1 MFGSEVFEYN
11 ALTWGFAAVAI
22 PIIIHL
28 INMLRHRRVEWA
40 AMEFL
45 LISQKKHR
53 TWIIFKQL
61 LLLLLRM
68 AAIAAIVALVAGPK
82 MRNWV
87 GRLIGG
93 STTHHI
99 VLLDDSLSM
108 SDRWADKTAF
118 GEAKEVVRKI
128 GDAAFRR
135 GHDQVF
141 TLLRFSGAVRHE
153 RPTLLQEKIKT
164 GFDAQLKGELEAM
177 TVSETAPGPEQAL
190 EAIEEILGE
199 SEDQRII
206 VYVVSDFRSREW
218 EDPGE
223 LKNRLAQLD
232 QDEAE
237 LHLVH
242 CVDQARPNLAI
253 TSVVPAGGIRAVDVA
268 WQMEVAVKNYGSE
281 EARNV
286 HVYLEQEKGRRQV
299 ATIRRILPGQEV
311 KKVCKN
317 LVGQPG
323 PCKLALSLGENENDA
338 LALDSFRYH
347 VLDVPQTVPV
357 LVVDGSPDFRDAL
370 RISTALSPGGSLRT
384 GLEPQT
390 RAPGVLNK
398 GEPLQKYHSIILT
411 NVSRLDPTAIA
422 ALEQYVDAG
431 GGLAIFL
438 GERSGSTF
446 LNENLHRDG
455 DGLFPV
461 PLANKEPV
469 ELRRELLDPAP
480 DLQIENHPIF
490 QDEAGTPYLFF
501 LRMVNVYRYF
511 AVRDNWQ
518 PAPDADTRVI
528 ARLRNGDPLAI
539 ERGFGQ
545 GRVLVFLTSAAGKRP
560 SIDGSGP
567 PEIWNDLA
575 NNPAFVLAMQR
586 MQLYLYPRAAADAS
600 RQVGS
605 RLVVPLDAEDQ
616 ESQVSF
622 FTPGDDDAP
631 IMPDDVGPS
640 ESGSQTCSFSD
651 TSTSGIYRVEIAGSD
666 GGPPENRYFAFNVD
680 AEEGS
685 LGTLNRD
692 DLAGRLEGVDYRYAQ
707 AEAFKYEIDET
718 PGENVF
724 QYLLYLL
731 IVLLIC
737 EMLLAYSASYH
748 PPARPVL
755 ATAKGGAL

>member
-1 MFGSEVFEYN
+1 MLDVLYQP
-11 ALTWGFAAVAI
+11 LLWGLVAVGI

-68 AAIAAIVALVAGPK
+68 LAIAAIVILVAGPV

-87 GRLIGG
+87 GRLIGS

-99 VLLDDSLSM
+99 VLLDDSFSM

-118 GEAKEVVRKI
+118 GEAKEVVKKI
-128 GDAAFRR
+128 GEAAFRR
-135 GHDQVF
+135 GQDQEF

-153 RPTLLQEKIKT
+153 RPALLQEKIKT
-164 GFDAQLKGELEAM
+164 GFDARLKQELDAM
-177 TVSETAPGPEQAL
+177 TVSETAPGPGQAL
-190 EAIEEILGE
+190 EALGEILDE
-199 SEDQRII
+199 SEDQRCI
-206 VYVVSDFRSREW
+206 VYIISDFRSREW

-223 LKNRLAQLD
+223 LKDQLAELD
-232 QDEAE
+232 RAETE

-242 CVDQARPNLAI
+242 CVEEARPNLAI
-253 TSVVPAGGIRAVDVA
+253 TSLAPAGGIRAVDVA
-268 WQMEVAVKNYGSE
+268 WQMEVAVKNFGTE

-311 KKVCKN
+311 KKVCEN
-317 LVGQPG
+317 LVGQAG
-323 PCKLALSLGENENDA
+323 PYQMALSLGENENDS
-338 LALDSFRYH
+338 LALDSFRHH

-357 LVVDGSPDFRDAL
+357 LVVDGSTDFRDAV
-370 RISTALSPGGSLRT
+370 RISTALSPGGNLRT

-390 RAPGVLNK
+390 RAPGVLSK
-398 GEPLQKYHSIILT
+398 GEPLEKYHSIILT

-438 GERSGSTF
+438 GERSTSTF
-446 LNENLHRDG
+446 INENLHRDG

-480 DLQIENHPIF
+480 DLQVENHPIF
-490 QDEAGTPYLFF
+490 EDEAGKPYMFF
-501 LRMVNVYRYF
+501 IRMVNVYRYF
-511 AVRDNWQ
+511 AVRDGWQ
-518 PAPDADTRVI
+518 PAPDSDTRVI
-528 ARLRNGDPLAI
+528 AKLRNGAPLAI

-545 GRVLVFLTSAAGKRP
+545 GRVIVFLTSVAAKRP

-567 PEIWNDLA
+567 PEVWNDWA
-575 NNPAFVLAMQR
+575 NNPAFVLAMQQ
-586 MQLYLYPRAAADAS
+586 MQHYLCPRASIDAS
-600 RQVGS
+600 QQVGS
-605 RLVVPLDAEDQ
+605 KLVVQLDGEEQAGR
-616 ESQVSF
+616 VGF
-622 FTPGDDDAP
+622 FVPGDDAAP

-640 ESGSQTCSFSD
+640 GGGAQSVSFSD
-651 TSTSGIYRVEIAGSD
+651 TNTSGIYRVEIAGSD
-666 GGPPENRYFAFNVD
+666 GGPAENRYFAFNVD
-680 AEEGS
+680 AAEGS
-685 LGTLNRD
+685 LATLTRD
-692 DLAGRLEGVDYRYAQ
+692 ELAAQLKGVEYKYAQ
-707 AEAFKYEIDET
+707 AEAFKYEVDET
-718 PGENVF
+718 PGENIF
-724 QYLLYLL
+724 KYLLCLL
-731 IVLLIC
+731 IVLFIC

-748 PPARPVL
+748 PTARPVL
-755 ATAKGGAL
+755 AAAKGGAL